1 LKVKNAPR
9 VVTPAKAVLVP
20 VNQTVATFTPNE
32 RTPYG
37 TIVFLAMIGMAI
49 VCFAA
54 AAVPATHV
62 PWRPAAYF
70 VATRHLDLAIVG
82 LALLLLA
89 GLTFIATGG
98 S

>member
-1 LKVKNAPR
+1 
-9 VVTPAKAVLVP
+9 VLVP
-20 VNQTVATFTPNE
+20 VNRTVATITSNG

-37 TIVFLAMIGMAI
+37 AIVFLTIVGMAI

-62 PWRPAAYF
+62 RWRPAAYF
-70 VATRHLDLAIVG
+70 VATRHVDLAIVG

-89 GLTFIATGG
+89 GLTFIVTGG

>member
-1 LKVKNAPR
+1 
-9 VVTPAKAVLVP
+9 
-20 VNQTVATFTPNE
+20 
-32 RTPYG
+32 
-37 TIVFLAMIGMAI
+37 MIGMAI

-89 GLTFIATGG
+89 GLTFIATG

>member
-1 LKVKNAPR
+1 LKVKNSPR
-9 VVTPAKAVLVP
+9 VAKPAKALLAP
-20 VNQTVATFTPNE
+20 VNRTVATFTSNE

-54 AAVPATHV
+54 AALPATHV
-62 PWRPAAYF
+62 RWRPAAYF
-70 VATRHLDLAIVG
+70 VATHHLDLAIIG